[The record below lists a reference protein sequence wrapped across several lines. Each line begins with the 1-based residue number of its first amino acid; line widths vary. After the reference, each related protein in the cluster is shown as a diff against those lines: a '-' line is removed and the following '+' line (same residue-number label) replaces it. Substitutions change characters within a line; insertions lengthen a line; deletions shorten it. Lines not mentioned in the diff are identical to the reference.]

1 MVKPARMLASLD
13 GLSVSEG
20 TRTRLK
26 KNFATVDD
34 VVRCGRITA
43 YGQGDSTDSPKWK
56 SELVETLK
64 EMGFIRPRTDFAKT
78 FHVGALYSAIYG
90 NAKGEFLTR
99 INQLSNEQYE
109 NFVGLSDEDI
119 KSVLDSLC
127 ERLSSS
133 EERLSSSEERLSSS
147 KKRLPSSKVFEVV
160 CRHFGLRSDK
170 RENLESIAQHFGTTK
185 ENVRKIE
192 ARALNKLRYFNT
204 LPVLFDAPSE
214 YSESVGKLMHEL
226 DELHKDP
233 IFVKEREILA
243 ELRGMGRVPVRYFDE
258 TGKRLN
264 LNGLIDSSP
273 IESLELNPR
282 TRNCLK
288 RIGINTVSDIVR
300 CPECVWRRFR
310 SLTLSGFKEVVARM
324 RSAGYE
330 DFSIDI

>member
-13 GLSVSEG
+13 ELSVSEG

-34 VVRCGRITA
+34 VVRCGRIAA
-43 YGQGDSTDSPKWK
+43 YSQKGGADSLKWK

-133 EERLSSSEERLSSS
+133 

-185 ENVRKIE
+185 ENIRKTE

-243 ELRGMGRVPVRYFDE
+243 ELRGMGRVPFRYFDE
-258 TGKRLN
+258 TGRELN